1 MPGASLSLNEQLALI
16 DFRLGNFNAEVL
28 PQFIKEVADELG
40 CKPDNEAMLQSIDDL
55 RVAAGERETM
65 ARRAGV
71 TVSELN
77 LELIRSESVEKAIP
91 EAVIDQVCLI
101 AAEIH
106 NRGQGVGDEKAQS
119 TIDRI
124 REVLT
129 KVGQ

>member
-106 NRGQGVGDEKAQS
+106 NRGQGVGGEKAQS
-119 TIDRI
+119 TI
-124 REVLT
+124 EFV
-129 KVGQ
+129 KC

>member
-1 MPGASLSLNEQLALI
+1 
-16 DFRLGNFNAEVL
+16 
-28 PQFIKEVADELG
+28 
-40 CKPDNEAMLQSIDDL
+40 MLQSIDDL